1 MQVDNAR
8 KELEMQQKQM
18 QMEGDYRIKEAEL
31 QLKQMELELKTQAT
45 DGKLQTEQLNAIM
58 SAITSLNEMVKSGI
72 KAEPQDM
79 VDNFDSTTIYG
90 VED

>member
-18 QMEGDYRIKEAEL
+18 QMENDYRIKEAEL

-79 VDNFDSTTIYG
+79 EDYG
-90 VED
+90 V